1 MSPGMARKQPL
12 LSESEF
18 LSGTWRGMF
27 LPDKGQET
35 HTHSRQGAKHHI
47 LTETVVS
54 IMCQAEAIIACAP
67 VISRDVDAL
76 VDTAAVVLGRAL
88 VHIYE
93 RERER
98 EMTAKDFRGSSRNM
112 EAISTSPAVFFAF
125 VFYVVVR
132 EA

>member
-1 MSPGMARKQPL
+1 MARKQPL

-18 LSGTWRGMF
+18 LSGAWRGMF

-98 EMTAKDFRGSSRNM
+98 DDGKGF
-112 EAISTSPAVFFAF
+112 
-125 VFYVVVR
+125 
-132 EA
+132 